1 VARERA
7 CEFESLYTTFHEHDH
22 GSVSGNLLRARTMT
36 KTLTHLLLKGG
47 RLIDPGGGKDGV
59 FDIRVRG
66 GKIDAIG
73 SNLEQD
79 GATVIDVKD
88 HILTPGL
95 IDVHLHLMNGLGA
108 FGVDPDIFGVGSG
121 VTTVVD
127 AGSAGHTLLNVF
139 RSYVTAHAK
148 TRVLNYIN
156 LSTLGG
162 VTGPGYSILADARL
176 IDEAK
181 IEQAVEVNRDIIV
194 GIKIMATGGALGA
207 QGLKPLERARKLGD
221 ALKLPLLVHIGE
233 SWTKDSAPVHVG
245 DVLKYLRAGDI
256 VTHMFTVHPGGLLD
270 GNGKLWP
277 QVRDA
282 KESGVLMDVGHGLHN
297 LNFDVA
303 RKVLDQGL
311 VPDGVSTDGHRGN
324 RAGPVYDL
332 PTTMAKLMALGFS
345 LTQVIEMATTNAA
358 TLLGRSNELGTL
370 KIGEPADLSVL
381 RIEDRVWQA
390 VDSQKGTIPARQAI
404 VPVYAVRGDTVYER
418 LAIERP

>member
-1 VARERA
+1 MEKR
-7 CEFESLYTTFHEHDH
+7 
-22 GSVSGNLLRARTMT
+22 
-36 KTLTHLLLKGG
+36 LTHYLLKGG
-47 RLIDPGGGKDGV
+47 RLIDPAGGKDGP
-59 FDIRVRG
+59 FDIRVRE
-66 GKIDAIG
+66 GKVEAIEV
-73 SNLEQD
+73 NLDTD
-79 GATVIDVKD
+79 GATLIDMRNRIV
-88 HILTPGL
+88 TPGL
-95 IDVHLHLMNGLGA
+95 IDVHLHLMKGLGA
-108 FGVDPDIFGVGSG
+108 FGVDPDIFGIGSG

-127 AGSAGHTLLNVF
+127 AGSAGHTMLNVF
-139 RSYVTAHAK
+139 RNYVTDNAK

-162 VTGPGYSILADARL
+162 VTGPGFSILADPRL

-181 IEQAVEVNRDIIV
+181 IGQAVETNRDIIV

-221 ALKLPLLVHIGE
+221 ELKIPLLVHIGE
-233 SWTKDSAPVHVG
+233 SWTKGAEPVAVG

-270 GNGKLWP
+270 ANGRLWP

-311 VPDGVSTDGHRGN
+311 HPDGVSTDGHRGN

-332 PTTMAKLMALGFS
+332 PTTMAKLMALGYS
-345 LTQVIEMATTNAA
+345 LKQVIEMATTNAA
-358 TLLGRSNELGTL
+358 RLLGRSNELGTL
-370 KIGEPADLSVL
+370 RVGDRAEISVL
-381 RIEDRVWQA
+381 KIEDREWQA
-390 VDSQKGTIPARQAI
+390 VDSQKGTIPAHQTI
-404 VPVYAVRGDTVYER
+404 TPVYAIRGDTIYEP
-418 LAIERP
+418 LPIERP

>member
-1 VARERA
+1 MSIEQHKA
-7 CEFESLYTTFHEHDH
+7 
-22 GSVSGNLLRARTMT
+22 MT
-36 KTLTHLLLKGG
+36 RQLSDFIFRRGRVIDPAGG
-47 RLIDPGGGKDGV
+47 RDGI
-59 FDIRVRG
+59 FDIRVRR
-66 GKIDAIG
+66 GKLDAIG
-73 SNLEQD
+73 VDLAPD

-88 HILTPGL
+88 HLVTPGL
-95 IDVHLHLMNGLGA
+95 IDVHLHLMKGLGA

-139 RSYVTAHAK
+139 RNYVTASAK

-162 VTGPGYSILADARL
+162 VSGPGYSILADPRL

-181 IEQAVEVNRDIIV
+181 IEQAVEANRDIIV

-221 ALKLPLLVHIGE
+221 TLKLPLLVHIGE
-233 SWTKDSAPVHVG
+233 SWTKDAAPVHVG

-282 KESGVLMDVGHGLHN
+282 KQSGVLMDVGHGLHN

-303 RKVLDQGL
+303 RRVLDQGMH
-311 VPDGVSTDGHRGN
+311 PDGVSTDGHRGN

-345 LTQVIEMATTNAA
+345 LNQVIEMATINAA
-358 TLLGRSNELGTL
+358 NLLGRTGELGMLTL
-370 KIGEPADLSVL
+370 GHPAELSVL
-381 RIEDRVWQA
+381 KLEERDWKA
-390 VDSQKGTIPARQAI
+390 VDSQKGTIPAHQTI
-404 VPVYAVRGDTVYER
+404 TPVYAIRGEMIYETIP
-418 LAIERP
+418 AERP

>member
-1 VARERA
+1 MPEQNSNYVVK
-7 CEFESLYTTFHEHDH
+7 S
-22 GSVSGNLLRARTMT
+22 
-36 KTLTHLLLKGG
+36 G
-47 RLIDPGGGKDGV
+47 RLIDPASGRDGS
-59 FDIRVRG
+59 FDIRVRD

-73 SNLEQD
+73 ANLAAE
-79 GATVIDVKD
+79 GAAVIDAKD
-88 HILTPGL
+88 CVVTPGL
-95 IDVHLHLMNGLGA
+95 IDVHLHLMKGLGA

-127 AGSAGHTLLNVF
+127 AGSAGHTLLNIF
-139 RSYVTAHAK
+139 RNYVTDNAK

-162 VTGPGYSILADARL
+162 VSGPGYSILADPRL

-181 IEQAVEVNRDIIV
+181 IEQAVEANRDIIV

-221 ALKLPLLVHIGE
+221 ALKIPLLVHIGE
-233 SWTKDSAPVHVG
+233 SWTKGTEPIAIG
-245 DVLKYLRAGDI
+245 DVLKYLVAGDI
-256 VTHMFTVHPGGLLD
+256 ITHMFTVHPGGLLD
-270 GNGKLWP
+270 ANGKLWP

-282 KESGVLMDVGHGLHN
+282 KATGVLMDVGHGLHN

-311 VPDGVSTDGHRGN
+311 HPDGVSTDGHRGN

-345 LTQVIEMATTNAA
+345 LNQVIEMATANAGK
-358 TLLGRSNELGTL
+358 LLGRTGQLGTL
-370 KIGEPADLSVL
+370 RIGDTAEISVL
-381 RIEDRVWQA
+381 KIEDREWQA
-390 VDSQKGTIPARQAI
+390 LDSQKGMIPAKQTI
-404 VPVYAVRGDTVYER
+404 TPVYAIRGDTVFQP
-418 LAIERP
+418 LPAERP

>member
-1 VARERA
+1 MNQLSSH
-7 CEFESLYTTFHEHDH
+7 FLI
-22 GSVSGNLLRARTMT
+22 
-36 KTLTHLLLKGG
+36 KGG
-47 RLIDPGGGKDGV
+47 RLIDPAGGKDGI

-66 GKIDAIG
+66 GQIDGIG
-73 SNLEQD
+73 SNLAAD

-88 HILTPGL
+88 HIVTPGL
-95 IDVHLHLMNGLGA
+95 IDVHLHLMKGLGA

-127 AGSAGHTLLNVF
+127 AGSAGHTLLHVF
-139 RSYVTAHAK
+139 RNYVTDNAK

-162 VTGPGYSILADARL
+162 VSGPGYSILADPRL

-181 IEQAVEVNRDIIV
+181 IEQAVEANRDIIV

-207 QGLKPLERARKLGD
+207 QGLKPLERARQLGD

-233 SWTKDSAPVHVG
+233 SWSKDAAPVHVG

-282 KESGVLMDVGHGLHN
+282 KASGVLMDVGHGLHN

-311 VPDGVSTDGHRGN
+311 HPDGVSTDGHRGN

-345 LTQVIEMATTNAA
+345 LNQVIEMATANAA
-358 TLLGRSNELGTL
+358 KLLGRAGELGTL
-370 KIGEPADLSVL
+370 KVGEPAEISVL
-381 RIEDRVWQA
+381 KIEDRGWKA
-390 VDSQKGTIPARQAI
+390 IDSQKGTIPAHQAI
-404 VPVYAVRGDTVYER
+404 TPVYAVRGEMIHQAVP
-418 LAIERP
+418 AERP

>member
-1 VARERA
+1 MNRQLQN
-7 CEFESLYTTFHEHDH
+7 F
-22 GSVSGNLLRARTMT
+22 
-36 KTLTHLLLKGG
+36 LLKGG
-47 RLIDPGGGKDGV
+47 RLIDPAGGKDGRL
-59 FDIRVRG
+59 DIRVRA

-73 SNLEQD
+73 VDLAPN
-79 GATVIDVKD
+79 GATEIDVKD
-88 HILTPGL
+88 QIVTPGL
-95 IDVHLHLMNGLGA
+95 IDVHLHLMKGLGA

-127 AGSAGHTLLNVF
+127 AGSAGHTLMSVF
-139 RSYVTAHAK
+139 RNYVTNNAK

-162 VTGPGYSILADARL
+162 VPGPGYSILADARL
-176 IDEAK
+176 IDEDK
-181 IEQAVEVNRDIIV
+181 IEKAIEANRDIIV

-233 SWTKDSAPVHVG
+233 SWTKDTAPVHVG

-311 VPDGVSTDGHRGN
+311 HPDGVSTDGHRGN
-324 RAGPVYDL
+324 RGGPVYDL

-345 LTQVIEMATTNAA
+345 LNQVVEMATANAA
-358 TLLGRSNELGTL
+358 KLLGRAGALGTL
-370 KIGEPADLSVL
+370 KLGEPADISVL
-381 RIEDRVWQA
+381 KVEDREWKA
-390 VDSQKGTIPARQAI
+390 IDSQKGVIPAHKAI
-404 VPVYAVRGDTVYER
+404 MPVYAIRGEMIYEP
-418 LAIERP
+418 LPIERP

>member
-1 VARERA
+1 MEKR
-7 CEFESLYTTFHEHDH
+7 
-22 GSVSGNLLRARTMT
+22 
-36 KTLTHLLLKGG
+36 LTHYLLKGG
-47 RLIDPGGGKDGV
+47 RLIDPAGGKDGP
-59 FDIRVRG
+59 FDIRVRE
-66 GKIDAIG
+66 GKVEAIEV
-73 SNLEQD
+73 NLDTD
-79 GATVIDVKD
+79 GATLIDMRNRIV
-88 HILTPGL
+88 TPGL
-95 IDVHLHLMNGLGA
+95 IDVHLHLMKGLGA
-108 FGVDPDIFGVGSG
+108 FGVDPDIFGIGSG

-127 AGSAGHTLLNVF
+127 AGSAGHTMLNVF
-139 RSYVTAHAK
+139 RNYVTDNAK

-162 VTGPGYSILADARL
+162 VTGPGFSILADPRL

-181 IEQAVEVNRDIIV
+181 IGQAVETNRDIIV

-221 ALKLPLLVHIGE
+221 ELKIPLLVHIGE
-233 SWTKDSAPVHVG
+233 SWTKGAEPVAVG

-270 GNGKLWP
+270 ANGRLWP

-311 VPDGVSTDGHRGN
+311 HPDGVSTDGHRGN

-332 PTTMAKLMALGFS
+332 PTTMAKLMALGYS
-345 LTQVIEMATTNAA
+345 LKQVIEMATTNAA
-358 TLLGRSNELGTL
+358 RLLGRSNELGTL
-370 KIGEPADLSVL
+370 RVGDRAEISVL
-381 RIEDRVWQA
+381 KI
-390 VDSQKGTIPARQAI
+390 
-404 VPVYAVRGDTVYER
+404 
-418 LAIERP
+418 

>member
-1 VARERA
+1 MEKQLPD
-7 CEFESLYTTFHEHDH
+7 F
-22 GSVSGNLLRARTMT
+22 
-36 KTLTHLLLKGG
+36 LLKGG
-47 RLIDPGGGKDGV
+47 RVVDPASGLDEQLE
-59 FDIRVRG
+59 IRVRDG
-66 GKIDAIG
+66 IVDAIG
-73 SNLEQD
+73 ADLADD
-79 GATVIDVKD
+79 GATVLDVSD
-88 HILTPGL
+88 LIVTPGL

-108 FGVDPDIFGVGSG
+108 FGADPDVFGVGSG

-139 RSYVTAHAK
+139 RNYVTNNAK

-162 VTGPGYSILADARL
+162 VSGPGYSILADPRL

-181 IEQAVEVNRDIIV
+181 IEQAVEANRDIVV

-221 ALKLPLLVHIGE
+221 SLKLPLLVHIGE
-233 SWTKDSAPVHVG
+233 SWTKDTAPVHVG

-270 GNGKLWP
+270 PNGKLWP

-303 RKVLDQGL
+303 RKVLDQ
-311 VPDGVSTDGHRGN
+311 DCT
-324 RAGPVYDL
+324 
-332 PTTMAKLMALGFS
+332 PTAS
-345 LTQVIEMATTNAA
+345 PPMATAA
-358 TLLGRSNELGTL
+358 TAPGRSTTCQRRWRSLWRW
-370 KIGEPADLSVL
+370 DLLS
-381 RIEDRVWQA
+381 I
-390 VDSQKGTIPARQAI
+390 K
-404 VPVYAVRGDTVYER
+404 
-418 LAIERP
+418 